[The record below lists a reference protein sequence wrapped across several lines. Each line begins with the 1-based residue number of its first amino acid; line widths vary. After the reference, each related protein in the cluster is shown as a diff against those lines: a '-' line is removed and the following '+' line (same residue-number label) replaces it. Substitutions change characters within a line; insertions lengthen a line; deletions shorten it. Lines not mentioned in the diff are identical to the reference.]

1 MVAKLGE
8 FAQAV
13 PVSITIIIESPC
25 RYATI
30 ETDEPIQSFSVD
42 VFT

>member
-13 PVSITIIIESPC
+13 PVTVSITIESPC
-25 RYATI
+25 KYATI
-30 ETDEPIQSFSVD
+30 ETDVPIQSFSVD